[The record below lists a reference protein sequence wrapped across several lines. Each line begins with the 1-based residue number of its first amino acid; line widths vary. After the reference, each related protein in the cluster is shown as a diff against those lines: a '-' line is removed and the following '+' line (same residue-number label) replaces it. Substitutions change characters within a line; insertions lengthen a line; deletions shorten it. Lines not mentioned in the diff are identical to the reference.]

1 MSSRLHPEERADTEF
16 DGRPMDVRPVS
27 VDDVRWR
34 ILCVSS
40 SRVASSVKGGIAT
53 RRNEHTTPPSQCE
66 SRKMNTTSGNK
77 AANRPLSRTLYAKRR
92 DVRMRDVTGRK
103 TSDEMIW
110 VMPNADG
117 R

>member
-1 MSSRLHPEERADTEF
+1 
-16 DGRPMDVRPVS
+16 
-27 VDDVRWR
+27 
-34 ILCVSS
+34 
-40 SRVASSVKGGIAT
+40 
-53 RRNEHTTPPSQCE
+53 
-66 SRKMNTTSGNK
+66 MNTTSGNK

-92 DVRMRDVTGRK
+92 DVRMRDVTGQK